1 MFQQFCHSAISKR
14 FFEITENETLTWFVD
29 NEELGK
35 FIPYLGDKSISNNLE
50 INTSNVVALL
60 KRDYP
65 PIDMKAEIDKI
76 NEEKLISKF
85 SEDQSQTSFL
95 DQIINV
101 VKPDIKIS
109 VYWKVNSKPPNSQ
122 LYYQLKAVDTYTG
135 ELVSSADGFGPESR
149 SALVGELIEQSVNDK
164 MDDFINTF
172 QTYFNKMDAEGRKV
186 QLEVTMSESFTGN
199 LDKEYSI
206 EGESYPLKE
215 IISAWMTENA
225 KSEPN
230 AVVTKTK
237 MTLKDIRIPLTKV
250 NKLVKSGKPS
260 AVNAAS
266 FLEDLKKY
274 LKKFEIN
281 STVES
286 RGLGLATIIIGTTPE

>member
-1 MFQQFCHSAISKR
+1 MDS
-14 FFEITENETLTWFVD
+14 
-29 NEELGK
+29 
-35 FIPYLGDKSISNNLE
+35 
-50 INTSNVVALL
+50 
-60 KRDYP
+60 
-65 PIDMKAEIDKI
+65 
-76 NEEKLISKF
+76 
-85 SEDQSQTSFL
+85 
-95 DQIINV
+95 
-101 VKPDIKIS
+101 
-109 VYWKVNSKPPNSQ
+109 
-122 LYYQLKAVDTYTG
+122 YTG
-135 ELVSSADGFGPESR
+135 DVVSTADGFGPESR

-230 AVVTKTK
+230 AVVNKTK
-237 MTLKDIRIPLTKV
+237 MTLKDIRIPLNRVK
-250 NKLVKSGKPS
+250 KSSKSGKPS
-260 AVNAAS
+260 AVNAQT
-266 FLEDLKKY
+266 FLDELRQY
-274 LKKFEIN
+274 LKSTLQIN

-286 RGLGLATIIIGTTPE
+286 RGLGLAKIIIGTPAPE